1 MNLFPALLLQDG
13 GDAAATAG
21 LLAAS
26 GTMML
31 IFLAI
36 AAVFVIGAW
45 KVFVK
50 AGQPGWACII
60 PIYNIYVL
68 TQIAGKP
75 AWWVL
80 LFFVPLVNLVAA
92 ILISID
98 IAKAFG
104 QSAAFGIVLLF
115 LLGGIGYLVLGFG
128 NYRYQGPAGLAM
140 AAAR

>member
-1 MNLFPALLLQDG
+1 MNLVPALWLQDSV
-13 GDAAATAG
+13 DPAAAAG
-21 LLAAS
+21 LLAFS

-36 AAVFVIGAW
+36 AAVFIVGAW

-60 PIYNIYVL
+60 PFYNIYIL
-68 TQIAGKP
+68 TQIAGRP
-75 AWWVL
+75 AWWLL
-80 LFFVPLVNLVAA
+80 LFFIPIVNLVPA

-104 QSAAFGIVLLF
+104 QSAAFGVILLF

-128 NYRYQGPAGLAM
+128 NYRYQGPAGMAM
-140 AAAR
+140 AAGR